1 MENYN
6 YREAVLEDCIDAI
19 NNLIEDGTI
28 LESDVEQLDTL
39 KNELI
44 DVLMNEDRVTGN
56 CSGSYTFSRWQA
68 EEYLCH
74 NWFEFES
81 FSDLRYQLSEL
92 DPEAMDV
99 LIRCK
104 YVPLVLDEA
113 IEKSDLSKFIK
124 SE

>member
-6 YREAVLEDCIDAI
+6 YREAVLEDCIDTI

-28 LESDVEQLDTL
+28 SESDVEHLDTL

-104 YVPLVLDEA
+104 YVPLVIDEA

>member
-6 YREAVLEDCIDAI
+6 YREAGLEDCIDTI
-19 NNLIEDGTI
+19 NNLIEEGTI
-28 LESDVEQLDTL
+28 SESDVEHLDTF

-99 LIRCK
+99 LIRGK

-113 IEKSDLSKFIK
+113 IKKSDLSKFIK

>member
-1 MENYN
+1 MENYK

-19 NNLIEDGTI
+19 NDRIEYGTI
-28 LESDVEQLDTL
+28 TKSDVEDLDTL
-39 KNELI
+39 KDELI
-44 DVLMNEDRVTGN
+44 DALMNEDRVTGN

-74 NWFEFES
+74 NWFEFDS

-113 IEKSDLSKFIK
+113 IEKSDISKLIK
-124 SE
+124 NK

>member
-6 YREAVLEDCIDAI
+6 YREAVLEDCIDTI
-19 NNLIEDGTI
+19 NNLIEEGTI
-28 LESDVEQLDTL
+28 SESDVEHLDTF

-113 IEKSDLSKFIK
+113 IKKSDLSKFIK

>member
-113 IEKSDLSKFIK
+113 IEKSDLSKLIK
-124 SE
+124 SK